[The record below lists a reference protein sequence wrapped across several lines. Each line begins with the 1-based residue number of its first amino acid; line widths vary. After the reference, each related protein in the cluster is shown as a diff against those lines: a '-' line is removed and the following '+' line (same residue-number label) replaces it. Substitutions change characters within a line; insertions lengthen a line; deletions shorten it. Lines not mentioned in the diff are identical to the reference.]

1 MRNRH
6 FQSLLQYEK
15 TIYNSDIDGIIET
28 FELWMNEEIQNESNQ
43 PFITEAGDV
52 EKWTGSAKSKM
63 LENKEEA
70 LKYLRSLKK
79 TNIYKEIY
87 YGIRRIQME

>member
-1 MRNRH
+1 
-6 FQSLLQYEK
+6 
-15 TIYNSDIDGIIET
+15 
-28 FELWMNEEIQNESNQ
+28 MNEEIQNESNQ
-43 PFITEAGDV
+43 SFITEAGDV

-79 TNIYKEIY
+79 D
-87 YGIRRIQME
+87 